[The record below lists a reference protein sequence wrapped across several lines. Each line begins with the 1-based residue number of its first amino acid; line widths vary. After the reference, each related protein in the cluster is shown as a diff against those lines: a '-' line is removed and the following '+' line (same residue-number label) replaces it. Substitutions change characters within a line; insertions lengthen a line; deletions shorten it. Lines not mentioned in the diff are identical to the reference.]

1 MKLNKKVK
9 LENWYI
15 EKNYLH
21 FDTPISFKKASLI
34 VKNPKTVGKHSF
46 FPFLTFNVNSIRFKY
61 DEDEKKKIRKKKS
74 RNISYASHIDGHIYS
89 YYATLLSEKYEQ
101 ILQQKKLHANVLAFR
116 KLDKKCNIDFAYQA
130 FEDIKKMGACTVV
143 ALDFT
148 KFFDTLN
155 HIVLKQK
162 WCHTLGTE
170 SLPKDHYNIYKSL
183 TSFSKVDKEKIFT
196 QFKIPKRNPK
206 STGKKRICSIEDF
219 RNIVRKKNF
228 IKSND
233 TKGIPQG
240 SALSGLLSNI
250 YMLDFDEK
258 MKLFAEKNS
267 GKYYRYCDDMLI
279 IIPLSSITPEDIE
292 DFAEKSCTELSV
304 TLNKEKTVTCTF
316 LKRNGRLI
324 TDKTLQYLGF
334 IFDGENIY
342 LRSSSIS
349 RYHHKMKRGISLAAK
364 TADKR
369 NALRTKKGYLN
380 KNLYKNKLYERYSF
394 LGKSNF
400 VTYGQRAQNIMHS
413 KTIKKQVKSFWDR
426 LRAKIEQD

>member
-1 MKLNKKVK
+1 MKSNKKVK

-15 EKNYLH
+15 SKNYLH

-34 VKNPKTVGKHSF
+34 VKSPKIVGQHSF
-46 FPFLTFNVNSIRFKY
+46 FPFLTFDVNSIRFKY
-61 DEDEKKKIRKKKS
+61 DIEQNKKIRQVKT
-74 RNISYASHIDGHIYS
+74 RGISYASHIDGHIYS
-89 YYATLLSEKYEQ
+89 YYSTLLSAKYEQ
-101 ILQQKKLHANVLAFR
+101 IVKKKELHENILAFR

-130 FEDIKKMGACTVV
+130 FEDIKKIGECVVV
-143 ALDFT
+143 ALDFE

-155 HIVLKQK
+155 HTVLKKQ
-162 WCHTLGTE
+162 WCDILGTR

-183 TSFSKVDKEKIFT
+183 TKFSKVDKKNIFKK
-196 QFKIPKRNPK
+196 FDIPKRNPK

-219 RNIVRKKNF
+219 RNTVRKEGF
-228 IKSND
+228 IKQD
-233 TKGIPQG
+233 GTKGIPQG

-279 IIPLSSITPEDIE
+279 IIPSSSITAKDIE
-292 DFAEKSCTELSV
+292 DFAEKSSNELAV

-316 LKRNGRLI
+316 LKKHDRLI

-364 TADKR
+364 TVNKR
-369 NALRTKKGYLN
+369 NALRRERGYLN

-400 VTYGQRAQNIMHS
+400 VTYGQRAQNTMDS
-413 KTIKKQVKSFWDR
+413 KTIKKQVKSFWTK
-426 LRAKIEQD
+426 LKTKLE